1 MGTRN
6 EPEEVGTQGGR
17 HFPWWGPLSLWL
29 RRPLTRAAGARPTL
43 APCPAPPQLFV
54 DKDTLV
60 NAVGA
65 SHDVHLLK
73 IDSREDELVTKVH
86 AWCTHLLDQ
95 VSDHPRGAPGG
106 GAGGRGGGLRGQGPA
121 ASPQIHRDEIARN
134 RKRVKEI
141 SQYAD
146 HAQRELDALECA
158 ELLD

>member
-1 MGTRN
+1 M
-6 EPEEVGTQGGR
+6 GTQGGR

-29 RRPLTRAAGARPTL
+29 WRPLTRAAGARPTL

-95 VSDHPRGAPGG
+95 
-106 GAGGRGGGLRGQGPA
+106 
-121 ASPQIHRDEIARN
+121 IHRDEIARN